1 MANNP
6 STESDVAK
14 KKHFRKK
21 NDDPLVLPKSA
32 AGRQRMQ
39 IEKLMR
45 NPDKPVYIPDEKKEW
60 TPRAPAEFVR
70 DVMGSSAG
78 AGSGEFHVY
87 RGYRRRENAR
97 QAYIQVKGEKDE
109 LDRTYHEKLEENQ
122 KLADK
127 KTAKKRAKR
136 LKQKQNLLAKKK
148 KKEKAA
154 EKAKRK
160 GEGGEEG
167 SEEESDESSS
177 DSEKEDAQDN
187 CFVIG
192 GK

>member
-6 STESDVAK
+6 PAETDLAK
-14 KKHFRKK
+14 KKNFRKN

-32 AGRQRMQ
+32 ADKQRMQ

-45 NPDKPVYIPDEKKEW
+45 NPEKPVFIPDAKKQW

-97 QAYIQVKGEKDE
+97 QAFIQNKAEKDGQ
-109 LDRTYHEKLEENQ
+109 DREYHEKLEENQ
-122 KLADK
+122 KQADQ

-136 LKQKQNLLAKKK
+136 LKHKQKLQAKKK
-148 KKEKAA
+148 KE
-154 EKAKRK
+154 EKAKRRAE
-160 GEGGEEG
+160 EGKEG
-167 SEEESDESSS
+167 SEDESDESASES
-177 DSEKEDAQDN
+177 DKEGKEDDAEDN